1 MKVEGTFTIDA
12 EREKVWDMLMSP
24 DTLAGCIPGCEG
36 LEPVGEDAYNV
47 KMRVGVGGVRGN
59 YSGSVS
65 IADKEHL
72 ESYRMV
78 VQGRGRG
85 GSVRGEGVLTLAD
98 MGGGTQVSVV
108 GDAQVTGV
116 IARVGQRLMGNASR
130 VLMNQFFNCLKSKIE
145 GLQDGQD
152 EGDFHPHP

>member
-1 MKVEGTFTIDA
+1 MKVEGTFKIDA

-24 DTLAGCIPGCEG
+24 ETLAGCIPGCDSF
-36 LEPVGEDAYNV
+36 EPVDEDTYNV
-47 KMRVGVGGVRGN
+47 KMRVGVASVRGN
-59 YSGSVS
+59 YSGSVT
-65 IADKEHL
+65 IADRQRL

-98 MGGGTQVSVV
+98 ADHGTQVSVE

-116 IARVGQRLMGNASR
+116 VARVGQRLMGNASR
-130 VLMNQFFNCLKSKIE
+130 MLMNQFFSCLKSKIE
-145 GLQDGQD
+145 D
-152 EGDFHPHP
+152 

>member
-24 DTLAGCIPGCEG
+24 DTLAGCIPGCESF
-36 LEPVGEDAYNV
+36 EPVDDDTYNV
-47 KMRVGVGGVRGN
+47 KMRVGVAAVRGN
-59 YSGSVS
+59 YTGSVS
-65 IADKEHL
+65 IADRQHL

-85 GSVRGEGVLTLAD
+85 GSVRGEGLLTFTD
-98 MGGGTQVSVV
+98 IEGGTQVGVV

-116 IARVGQRLMGNASR
+116 VARVGQRLMGNASR
-130 VLMNQFFNCLKSKIE
+130 MLMNQFFNCLKSKIE
-145 GLQDGQD
+145 G
-152 EGDFHPHP
+152 